1 MNEYIKAD
9 RRLWDEID
17 DAKYEM
23 MLARMAIEEHYTIE
37 EEIEKQGEDNENTS
51 KHEKHIK
58 KE

>member
-37 EEIEKQGEDNENTS
+37 EEIEKQGEDNENT
-51 KHEKHIK
+51 
-58 KE
+58 